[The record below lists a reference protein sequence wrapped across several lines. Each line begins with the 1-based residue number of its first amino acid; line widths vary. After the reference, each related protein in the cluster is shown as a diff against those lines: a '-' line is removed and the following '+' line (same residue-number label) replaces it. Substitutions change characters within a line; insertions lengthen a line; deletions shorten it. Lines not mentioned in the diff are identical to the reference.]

1 MCSRTTATLTHG
13 GYWRSLLQSLRRI
26 YLNIKV
32 KGSQWKRGKVGGGKK
47 RRDRA
52 ERMKV
57 KNRFN
62 YAM

>member
-1 MCSRTTATLTHG
+1 MEEREGWRGQEKERT
-13 GYWRSLLQSLRRI
+13 
-26 YLNIKV
+26 
-32 KGSQWKRGKVGGGKK
+32 
-47 RRDRA
+47 A